1 MIYIAYRTVCNQRN
15 KRKTDI
21 LDLVSEYV
29 KLEKEDAITLVCV
42 LFMMKKH
49 LRLQFLKINKYAI
62 ALVVKRWKCFQFIQD
77 IKDISFV
84 EAVQELGERVNI
96 KVDIGHSN
104 PSTTQI
110 ASEDLK

>member
-1 MIYIAYRTVCNQRN
+1 MCPFH
-15 KRKTDI
+15 D
-21 LDLVSEYV
+21 E
-29 KLEKEDAITLVCV
+29 
-42 LFMMKKH
+42 KH

-110 ASEDLK
+110 ASEDLKMIEMHELINEYICINEIRRR